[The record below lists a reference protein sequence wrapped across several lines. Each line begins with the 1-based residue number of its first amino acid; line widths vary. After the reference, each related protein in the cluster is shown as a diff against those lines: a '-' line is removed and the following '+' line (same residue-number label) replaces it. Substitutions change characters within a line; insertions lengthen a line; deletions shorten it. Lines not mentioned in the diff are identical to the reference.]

1 MNILLLEPYL
11 AGSHAAW
18 AQQYAAYS
26 SHQVRVLGLPGR
38 HWKWRMHGGA
48 VALARQWL
56 SEETSA
62 DMLLATDMLDLACFQ
77 GLVRQ
82 RCGSVPSV
90 LYFHENQLTYP
101 WSPRDGDPGKQR
113 DAHYAFMNF
122 TSALAADA
130 VFFNSRYHH
139 EAFFEALPRFL
150 KRFPDCRPLDDVD
163 RIREKSQ
170 VLPLGLD
177 LRRFDE
183 HREQPAQPADVPLI
197 LWNHRWEYDKNPEE
211 FFAALFV
218 LADEGWPFEVVV
230 LGESFAETP
239 PIFQQARQRLGSRIV
254 HFGYAR
260 DFAEYA
266 RWLWRADI
274 LPVTSIH
281 DFFGISVVEAMY
293 CQTWPLLPRRLAYP
307 EHLPAEYHSRHLYDG
322 IEELL
327 QRMRVLLAESTV
339 PVDNRGPREWVQDYD
354 WHGQAKRYDRVLQSL
369 TTHSA
374 RGTAMAGRGAVGAQN
389 LL

>member
-1 MNILLLEPYL
+1 MNVLLLEPYL

-18 AQQYAAYS
+18 ARQYAACS
-26 SHQVRVLGLPGR
+26 RHRVQVLGLPGR
-38 HWKWRMHGGA
+38 HWKWRMHGAA
-48 VALARQWL
+48 VTLAGRL
-56 SEETSA
+56 LAENTPV
-62 DMLLATDMLDLACFQ
+62 DLLLATDMLDLACFQ
-77 GLVRQ
+77 GLTRH
-82 RCGSVPSV
+82 RYGAVPSV

-101 WSPRDGDPGKQR
+101 WSPRDADPDKQR

-130 VFFNSRYHH
+130 VMFNSHYHH
-139 EAFFEALPRFL
+139 DAFFDALPRFL
-150 KRFPDCRPLDDVD
+150 KRFPDCRQLEEV
-163 RIREKSQ
+163 RHIRDKSQ

-177 LRRFDE
+177 LRLLDDY
-183 HREQPAQPADVPLI
+183 REEKLNTDRGPLI
-197 LWNHRWEYDKNPEE
+197 LWNHRWEYDKNPEA
-211 FFAALFV
+211 FFAALFT
-218 LADEGWPFEVVV
+218 LADEGWPFEVAV

-239 PIFQQARQRLGSRIV
+239 AIFQQVQQRLGQRVV

-307 EHLPAEYHSRHLYDG
+307 EHLPAQRHDRHLYDG
-322 IEELL
+322 PQELVEGL
-327 QRMRVLLAESTV
+327 RTLLAE
-339 PVDNRGPREWVQDYD
+339 PALMDGQNPRAWVEGYD
-354 WHGQAKRYDRVLQSL
+354 WQRQAGRYDDLFQSIL
-369 TTHSA
+369 A
-374 RGTAMAGRGAVGAQN
+374 
-389 LL
+389 

>member
-18 AQQYAAYS
+18 ARQYAACS
-26 SHQVRVLGLPGR
+26 RHQVQVLGLPGR

-48 VALARQWL
+48 VTLASQWL
-56 SEETSA
+56 AQRTPV
-62 DMLLATDMLDLACFQ
+62 DLLLATDMLDLACFQ
-77 GLVRQ
+77 GLTRQ
-82 RCGSVPSV
+82 RCGAVPSV

-101 WSPRDGDPGKQR
+101 WSPRDADPGQQR
-113 DAHYAFMNF
+113 DAHYAFLNF

-130 VFFNSRYHH
+130 VLFNSCYHH
-139 EAFFEALPRFL
+139 DAFLEALPRFL
-150 KRFPDCRPLDDVD
+150 KRFPDCRPLDDVM
-163 RIREKSQ
+163 RIRDKSQ

-177 LRRFDE
+177 LRRLDAY
-183 HREQPAQPADVPLI
+183 REEKKHTTRGPLI

-211 FFAALFV
+211 FFTALFV
-218 LADEGWPFEVVV
+218 LADEGWPFEVAV

-239 PIFQQARQRLGSRIV
+239 AIFQQVKQRLGSRLV
-254 HFGYAR
+254 HFGFVR
-260 DFAEYA
+260 DFSEYA

-307 EHLPAEYHSRHLYDG
+307 EHLPAKVHARHLYDSPQ
-322 IEELL
+322 ELVEGL
-327 QRMRVLLAESTV
+327 RALLADPALMDGQDS
-339 PVDNRGPREWVQDYD
+339 RGWVEHYD
-354 WHGQAKRYDRVLQSL
+354 WHWQAARYDDLFESM
-369 TTHSA
+369 
-374 RGTAMAGRGAVGAQN
+374 TAGVRIATPN
-389 LL
+389 C